1 MGILISLD
9 TRCGTMD
16 DDGGVEDNGPAMER
30 GVVASGV
37 FLGRLCFPSPLAM
50 NKSIRG
56 NAVVV
61 DDDDFDEVEGNEG
74 TLVVVG
80 NPVAI
85 LSAPHMATDKAI
97 MMNQCTR

>member
-1 MGILISLD
+1 
-9 TRCGTMD
+9 MD
-16 DDGGVEDNGPAMER
+16 DDGGVVGNGTALER
-30 GVVASGV
+30 GVVPSGV

-56 NAVVV
+56 NAVV
-61 DDDDFDEVEGNEG
+61 DDDFDDFEGNEG

-85 LSAPHMATDKAI
+85 LSAPHMATDNAI
-97 MMNQCTR
+97 IMNQCTR